1 MEHMIGVL
9 IGIGIYTI
17 VALVLARLIRHH
29 FKGRR

>member
-17 VALVLARLIRHH
+17 VALVLARLLKGH
-29 FKGRR
+29 FRRRQ